1 MTELKIESKF
11 YELQLMS
18 TVIKELLELV
28 EIPKTK
34 SYSISHIP
42 ASKLVTHTIDVSLIP
57 NETILDSN
65 DKNLL
70 TQAIFQE
77 KKVVNGLKGEVQ
89 KLQ

>member
-1 MTELKIESKF
+1 
-11 YELQLMS
+11 MS

-28 EIPKTK
+28 EIPKTLPK